1 MTAAPDSRSSAERVD
16 DIDRI
21 QFEISEAVREAL
33 AAHRRA
39 GNPVAIWRNDRVEWI
54 PANEI
59 PDDVA
64 RESPD
69 RSER

>member
-1 MTAAPDSRSSAERVD
+1 MTAPPDARSPAERVD
-16 DIDRI
+16 DLDRI

-59 PDDVA
+59 PDNVA
-64 RESPD
+64 TELPD
-69 RSER
+69 PK